1 MLYCVKR
8 ETIFWEEGC
17 DDAVWGREWWRGG
30 ESIGYTGAMIQ
41 AISQP
46 ESIPE
51 ALGSQAVVS
60 VFGLTKRFGERLVVN
75 NISFDIQRG
84 QCVGFL
90 GPNGAGKTTCINM
103 LLGLVEKSAG
113 KIRIFDLEAPRFHRE
128 IKARIGVVPQADS
141 LDPDLSVEEN
151 LHTYAGY
158 FRIPRRIARARV
170 EELLHFFA
178 LHNRREEIIEHLSG
192 GQRRRLLLARALIN
206 EPELLILDEP
216 TIGLDPQARHLIW
229 ERLAILQARGTT
241 MLLTS
246 HYLEEVSR
254 LSQQVL
260 ILDHGQVVVQGEPQQ
275 LITDLVGLEVFEV
288 DGTPSELD
296 ALEVSFRQCNATQER
311 VGDKLYV
318 YAKEDCSRLVKVVG
332 TSGNWIRRPANLE
345 DLFIQLTGRSLRE
358 S

>member
-1 MLYCVKR
+1 MSSSRQFFLG
-8 ETIFWEEGC
+8 EEQG
-17 DDAVWGREWWRGG
+17 
-30 ESIGYTGAMIQ
+30 IGYSGAMIQ
-41 AISQP
+41 ATSQQEP
-46 ESIPE
+46 APVRP
-51 ALGSQAVVS
+51 GSQTVVS
-60 VFGLTKRFGERLVVN
+60 VTGLTKRFGERLAVD
-75 NISFDIQRG
+75 NISFAIQRG

-151 LHTYAGY
+151 LRTYAGY
-158 FRIPRRIARARV
+158 FRIPRRLASQRV

-178 LHNRREEIIEHLSG
+178 LHNRRDEIIEHLSG
-192 GQRRRLLLARALIN
+192 GQRRRLLLARALLN
-206 EPELLILDEP
+206 EPQLLILDEP

-229 ERLAILQARGTT
+229 ERLAILQTQGTT

-246 HYLEEVSR
+246 HYLDEVSR

-260 ILDHGQVVVQGEPQQ
+260 ILDHGQVVVQGEPRQ
-275 LITDLVGLEVFEV
+275 LITDMVGLEVFEV
-288 DGTPSELD
+288 DGTAAELD
-296 ALEVSFRQCNATQER
+296 ALETSFRQCNATQER

-318 YAKEDCSRLVKVVG
+318 YAREDCSRLVKVLGEAGSWV
-332 TSGNWIRRPANLE
+332 RRPANLE

-358 S
+358 T

>member
-1 MLYCVKR
+1 M
-8 ETIFWEEGC
+8 WP
-17 DDAVWGREWWRGG
+17 REWWREGLT
-30 ESIGYTGAMIQ
+30 IGYTGVMSQ
-41 AISQP
+41 TISQQEP
-46 ESIPE
+46 VPDLSGQPAI
-51 ALGSQAVVS
+51 VS
-60 VFGLTKRFGERLVVN
+60 VTGLTKRFGERLVVD
-75 NISFDIQRG
+75 NISFSIQRG

-113 KIRIFDLEAPRFHRE
+113 EIRIFDLEAPRFHRE

-151 LHTYAGY
+151 LRTYAGY
-158 FRIPRRIARARV
+158 FRLPRRLARERV

-178 LHNRREEIIEHLSG
+178 LHNRRDEIIEHLSG

-206 EPELLILDEP
+206 EPQLLILDEP

-229 ERLAILQARGTT
+229 ERLAILQAQGTT

-260 ILDHGQVVVQGEPQQ
+260 ILDHGHVVVQGEPQQ

-288 DGTPSELD
+288 DGTAAELD
-296 ALEVSFRQCNATQER
+296 ALAASFRQCNATQER

-318 YAKEDCSRLVKVVG
+318 YAREDCSRLVKVL
-332 TSGNWIRRPANLE
+332 GNAGSWVRRPANLE

>member
-1 MLYCVKR
+1 MCFMLSGAGQ
-8 ETIFWEEGC
+8 FFLMEGP
-17 DDAVWGREWWRGG
+17 
-30 ESIGYTGAMIQ
+30 SIGYSGAMIQ
-41 AISQP
+41 ATSQQDSAP
-46 ESIPE
+46 VFP
-51 ALGSQAVVS
+51 ASQSVVS
-60 VFGLTKRFGERLVVN
+60 VTGLTKRFGERLVVD
-75 NISFDIQRG
+75 NISFAIQRG

-103 LLGLVEKSAG
+103 LLGLVKKNAG
-113 KIRIFDLEAPRFHRE
+113 EIRIFDLEAPRFHRE

-170 EELLHFFA
+170 EDLLQFFA
-178 LHNRREEIIEHLSG
+178 LHNRRDEIIEHLSG

-206 EPELLILDEP
+206 EPQLLILDEP

-229 ERLAILQARGTT
+229 ERLAILQAQGTT

-275 LITDLVGLEVFEV
+275 LITDMVGLEVFEV
-288 DGTPSELD
+288 DGTAAELD
-296 ALEVSFRQCNATQER
+296 ALAASFKECNATLER
-311 VGDKLYV
+311 VGDRLYV
-318 YAKEDCSRLVKVVG
+318 YAREDCSRLVKVLGEAGSWV
-332 TSGNWIRRPANLE
+332 RRPANLE